1 MAHAVQT
8 LAAAARNPARRL
20 AGAGRRGLRR
30 MLRRPRRVLLL
41 KTWNDRLG
49 DLVLASGTLQHYRRL
64 FADARLELACADP
77 FAEYFRHCPHLDAVV
92 PLGDFGTTRRRYAP
106 ASPWNAGR
114 YDRVVLLR
122 RTPNA
127 RDYALLDGFRP
138 AWTAGLAG
146 DRLLI
151 DPAEAERHEARLDCA
166 APVPAPDPQVHELE
180 LQAQLLR
187 ALGAEVRGAADVWPE
202 CWTSAADRERAA
214 GWLSGAE
221 PGRPVV
227 VVAPCGSAP
236 IRDWTAEGFRGLLDA
251 LPACT
256 LAWVGTRRDAEWAA
270 ALSAIR
276 ADSIRH
282 VDLTCKTTINEAAEV
297 VRRADLVVAAEAA
310 VFHLAAALRRPALCL
325 AGGGHWGR
333 FVPWGQADRTR
344 VLTNPL
350 DCFGCNWTCIRPRV
364 ECLQGIDSA
373 AAARGAAELLG
384 AGPGGSSA

>member
-1 MAHAVQT
+1 MATALQT
-8 LAAAARNPARRL
+8 VAAAVRNPARRL

-30 MLRRPRRVLLL
+30 VLRRPRRVLLL

-49 DLVLASGTLQHYRRL
+49 DLVLASGTLRHYRRL
-64 FADARLELACADP
+64 FAGARLELACADP
-77 FAEYFRHCPHLDAVV
+77 FAEYFRHCPHVDAVV
-92 PLGDFGTTRRRYAP
+92 PLGDFGTTRRRYAA
-106 ASPWNAGR
+106 ASPRNAGR

-138 AWTAGLAG
+138 AWTAGMAG

-166 APVPAPDPQVHELE
+166 AQVFAQEPPVHELE
-180 LQAQLLR
+180 MQARLLR
-187 ALGAEVRGAADVWPE
+187 AVGAEVRGIEDVWPE
-202 CWTSAADRERAA
+202 CWTTAADRNRAA
-214 GWLSGAE
+214 GWLSGAA

-236 IRDWTAEGFRGLLDA
+236 IRDWNAEGFRRLLAA

-256 LAWVGTRRDAEWAA
+256 LAWMGTQRDAEWAA
-270 ALSAIR
+270 SLAA
-276 ADSIRH
+276 AGPDSIRQ
-282 VDLTCKTTINEAAEV
+282 VDLTGKTTINEAVEV

-333 FVPWGQADRTR
+333 FVPWGKADRVR
-344 VLTNPL
+344 VLTNRL

-373 AAARGAAELLG
+373 AAARAAAELLG
-384 AGPGGSSA
+384 VGPEGSGA